1 MNKEEQ
7 EAIEYIKELIKPP
20 LREEWDFAYKLDK
33 TTAKQFKVLVKCID
47 KLLKE
52 LKCEKELR
60 IRYERR
66 YDKCKESEDRLKFKN
81 TELKKE
87 LNYYKEDER
96 NWE

>member
-1 MNKEEQ
+1 MSKAETIKSKNLFDEEKL
-7 EAIEYIKELIKPP
+7 IDTGIKEP
-20 LREEWDFAYKLDK
+20 LFIRIPFDEYK
-33 TTAKQFKVLVKCID
+33 

-81 TELKKE
+81 W
-87 LNYYKEDER
+87 R
-96 NWE
+96 NN

>member
-1 MNKEEQ
+1 MNEEIIDSLL
-7 EAIEYIKELIKPP
+7 ERAEEMLKGDNNREIGTEEIITIIKE
-20 LREEWDFAYKLDK
+20 YK
-33 TTAKQFKVLVKCID
+33 

-60 IRYERR
+60 IRYERK

>member
-1 MNKEEQ
+1 MNKEIIDSLLERA
-7 EAIEYIKELIKPP
+7 EEMLKGDNSREIGAEEIITIIKE
-20 LREEWDFAYKLDK
+20 YK
-33 TTAKQFKVLVKCID
+33 

>member
-1 MNKEEQ
+1 MSEEIIDSLL
-7 EAIEYIKELIKPP
+7 ERAEEMLKGDNNREIGTEEIITIIKE
-20 LREEWDFAYKLDK
+20 YK
-33 TTAKQFKVLVKCID
+33 

-60 IRYERR
+60 IRYERK